1 MKFKL
6 LLLIAIIAAA
16 LSPLRAQELNCTV
29 EVNSQKIEGTD
40 KSIFEELQG
49 ALTEYVNTYK
59 WTNAQFSV
67 NEKIECRI
75 FLTVSKYE
83 DDRITGDLQVQLI
96 RPVYNSTYTTPLI
109 NFKDSK
115 VEFNYA
121 RGDQLNHTEGTWE
134 SNLTAII
141 DYYANLFLALDFDSF
156 SPLGGQPY
164 FDRLASIV
172 QMAQSSGEVG
182 WRAFEDNKNRSAVLS
197 SYTDAQMKPMREML
211 YNYHRRGL
219 DEMVT
224 SPDKGRAAITAELR
238 KLPAIHQADPMSVS
252 LSIFRDTKLD
262 ELVNIYSE
270 APASER
276 EEVYK
281 ILSPLYPTDLE
292 RLELI
297 KNPVTR

>member
-1 MKFKL
+1 
-6 LLLIAIIAAA
+6 
-16 LSPLRAQELNCTV
+16 
-29 EVNSQKIEGTD
+29 
-40 KSIFEELQG
+40 
-49 ALTEYVNTYK
+49 
-59 WTNAQFSV
+59 
-67 NEKIECRI
+67 
-75 FLTVSKYE
+75 
-83 DDRITGDLQVQLI
+83 
-96 RPVYNSTYTTPLI
+96 
-109 NFKDSK
+109 
-115 VEFNYA
+115 
-121 RGDQLNHTEGTWE
+121 
-134 SNLTAII
+134 
-141 DYYANLFLALDFDSF
+141 
-156 SPLGGQPY
+156 
-164 FDRLASIV
+164 
-172 QMAQSSGEVG
+172 
-182 WRAFEDNKNRSAVLS
+182 
-197 SYTDAQMKPMREML
+197 MKPMREML

-281 ILSPLYPTDLE
+281 ILSPIYPTDLE

>member
-1 MKFKL
+1 MKYRL
-6 LLLIAIIAAA
+6 ILLITA
-16 LSPLRAQELNCTV
+16 LLSLGLPSKAQELNCTV

-40 KSIFEELQG
+40 KSIFEELQS

-59 WTNAQFSV
+59 WTNAQFSA
-67 NEKIECRI
+67 NEKIECRM
-75 FLTVSKYE
+75 FLTISKYE
-83 DDRITGDLQVQLI
+83 DDKFTGDLQVQVI
-96 RPVYNSTYTTPLI
+96 RPVYNSTYTTPLL

-115 VEFNYA
+115 VEFTYA
-121 RGDQLNHTEGTWE
+121 RGDQLNHNESSWE

-141 DYYANLFLALDFDSF
+141 DFYANLFLALDFDSF

-197 SYTDAQMKPMREML
+197 AYTESQMLPVREML

-224 SPDKGRAAITAELR
+224 SPDKGRAAITAEIR
-238 KLPAIHQADPMSVS
+238 KLSAIHQADPMSVA

-276 EEVYK
+276 EEIYK
-281 ILSPLYPTDLE
+281 ILSPIYPTDLE
-292 RLELI
+292 RLDMI
-297 KNPVTR
+297 KNPPTK